1 MVSIVGTGNVV
12 ERVLQGIYTIEEL
25 KDLEQLPEY
34 ELFELVIVYGGME
47 YYDEAVADI
56 FGVKI
61 ETDMDKVMQKI
72 SIV

>member
-12 ERVLQGIYTIEEL
+12 ERVLQGIYTVEEL